1 MYTKPKDEISV
12 ILAQY
17 HIVPNYFETVGKVVK
32 VYTNQGVFA
41 LKEANANRVYR
52 NNLVAN
58 VRSLQDKGF
67 RNVVP
72 IYHTQNG
79 DYVVEYNT
87 KHYYLMPWI
96 ENVDSRSDEN
106 LHFQRMFTSLGKMH
120 NRTQKE
126 KKVDKEQLQ
135 THFDKLTNRWSKD
148 KEVLETFIESAES
161 NWYMSPY
168 ELSYCTYFHKV
179 LSAHNFAKA
188 QLEEWYKKMKE
199 TENTRIVMNHGS
211 LSISHFLVNER
222 GEGVFINLE
231 NAQET
236 TPIQDLT
243 NYYKSSF
250 KTYPIQQ
257 TERNNW
263 LKMYE
268 KNFSLREEEK
278 LLFMSYMA
286 YPTQFSNK
294 ISTYMKRSGV
304 KNEKENVKNLL
315 HSFWHMNNIEFFV
328 SKIREEIEAAKAV
341 DIDM

>member
-1 MYTKPKDEISV
+1 MNTKPKDEISV

-17 HIVPNYFETVGKVVK
+17 HIVPNYFENVGKVVK

-41 LKEANANRVYR
+41 LKEANPKRIYR
-52 NNLVAN
+52 NNLVEN
-58 VRSLQDKGF
+58 VRSLQERGF

-72 IYHTQNG
+72 IYHTQSG
-79 DYVVEYNT
+79 DYVVQYNT

-96 ENVDSRSDEN
+96 ENVDSKSDEN

-126 KKVDKEQLQ
+126 KKVDKDQLQ
-135 THFDKLTNRWSKD
+135 AHYDTLSKRWSKE
-148 KEVLETFIESAES
+148 KEVLENFIEAAES

-179 LSAHNFAKA
+179 LSAHQFASD
-188 QLEEWYKKMKE
+188 QLSEWFKKMKE

-236 TPIQDLT
+236 TPVQDLS
-243 NYYKSSF
+243 NYYKNSF

-257 TERNNW
+257 PDRNNW

-286 YPTQFSNK
+286 YPVQIANK
-294 ISTYMKRSGV
+294 ITSYTKRTGSL
-304 KNEKENVKNLL
+304 NEKDRVKELL
-315 HSFWHMNNIEFFV
+315 HSYWHMNNIEFFV
-328 SKIREEIEAAKAV
+328 SKILEEVETAKAIE
-341 DIDM
+341 D

>member
-1 MYTKPKDEISV
+1 VNTKPKDEISV

-32 VYTNQGVFA
+32 VYTNQGIFA
-41 LKEANANRVYR
+41 LKEANPKRIYR
-52 NNLVAN
+52 NNLVDN
-58 VRSLQDKGF
+58 VRSLQDRGF
-67 RNVVP
+67 RSVVP

-79 DYVVEYNT
+79 EYVVQYNA

-96 ENVDSRSDEN
+96 ENVDSKSDEN

-126 KKVDKEQLQ
+126 KKVDQDQLQ
-135 THFDKLTNRWSKD
+135 NHYDTLTKRWSKE
-148 KEVLETFIESAES
+148 KEVLENFIDIAES

-179 LSAHNFAKA
+179 LSAHQFAKN
-188 QLEEWYKKMKE
+188 QLEEWFKKMKE

-243 NYYKSSF
+243 NYYKNSF
-250 KTYPIQQ
+250 DTYPIQQ
-257 TERNNW
+257 PDRNNW

-278 LLFMSYMA
+278 FLFMSYMA
-286 YPTQFSNK
+286 YPTQFSSK
-294 ISTYMKRSGV
+294 ISNYMNREEH
-304 KNEKENVKNLL
+304 KNEKEKVKELL
-315 HSFWHMNNIEFFV
+315 QSYWHVNNIEYFIT
-328 SKIREEIEAAKAV
+328 KIQEEINAAKE
-341 DIDM
+341 IDL

>member
-17 HIVPNYFETVGKVVK
+17 HIIPNYFETVGKVVK

-41 LKEANANRVYR
+41 LKEANPGRIYR
-52 NNLVAN
+52 NNLVEN
-58 VRSLQDKGF
+58 VRSLQDRGF

-126 KKVDKEQLQ
+126 KKVDKDQLQ
-135 THFDKLTNRWSKD
+135 NHYDTLSKRWSKE
-148 KEVLETFIESAES
+148 KEVLENFIEAAEG

-168 ELSYCTYFHKV
+168 ELSYCTYFHKI
-179 LSAHNFAKA
+179 LSAHQFASD
-188 QLEEWYKKMKE
+188 QLGEWFKKMKE

-222 GEGVFINLE
+222 GEGIFINLE

-236 TPIQDLT
+236 TPIQDLS
-243 NYYKSSF
+243 NYYKNSF

-257 TERNNW
+257 PDRNNW

-286 YPTQFSNK
+286 YPVQTAAK
-294 ISTYMKRSGV
+294 ITSYTKRTGNL
-304 KNEKENVKNLL
+304 NEKDRVKELL
-315 HSFWHMNNIEFFV
+315 HSYWHMNNIEFFI
-328 SKIREEIEAAKAV
+328 SKIQEDIEAAKVIV
-341 DIDM
+341 D